1 MKDFLRLE
9 LPVLPLRNTVV
20 LPHTTTG
27 VDVGRLK
34 SKRAVEEALSA
45 DRLLFLV
52 TQKDPEVDDPA
63 PEDLYAVGT
72 LAVVKQ
78 AMRLPDGSLL
88 HLNAGTAVRLRFDG
102 TQRLLSLLHGEIAI
116 TTQADPQRRPFLVE
130 TGEARMLALGGLAGA
145 VTFVVGR
152 LAGVAL
158 G

>member
-63 PEDLYAVGT
+63 RRTFTPWAPWPWSSRPC
-72 LAVVKQ
+72 AC
-78 AMRLPDGSLL
+78 R
-88 HLNAGTAVRLRFDG
+88 TAPSR
-102 TQRLLSLLHGEIAI
+102 
-116 TTQADPQRRPFLVE
+116 
-130 TGEARMLALGGLAGA
+130 
-145 VTFVVGR
+145 
-152 LAGVAL
+152 
-158 G
+158 